1 MNSPSTNVAVM
12 YSSENNGSN
21 TQVSK
26 ATAFQPPPP
35 ASSQPSIAS
44 LISVPPI
51 KFESTHQVLA
61 SPSSSI
67 RFNHASMPPPPPFNN
82 NLLPSPDPVSV
93 SDADLLLNLHSPF
106 SAASPGVLLQ
116 SQTSFARTSSQQA
129 QPHNNDFSPTF
140 GTYTTPSDNTFG
152 DMVIDTQDVDMSLL
166 GADMMPWDL
175 EYLPHDMLYFGEAT
189 FGSSNIGD
197 AGHE

>member
-12 YSSENNGSN
+12 YSSENNGSS
-21 TQVSK
+21 TQASKPAVSK
-26 ATAFQPPPP
+26 PPPP

-44 LISVPPI
+44 LISNPPI
-51 KFESTHQVLA
+51 KFESAQQSLV
-61 SPSSSI
+61 SPSTT

-106 SAASPGVLLQ
+106 SAPSPGVLLQ
-116 SQTSFARTSSQQA
+116 SQTSFARASSQQA
-129 QPHNNDFSPTF
+129 QPHHNDFSPTF
-140 GTYTTPSDNTFG
+140 GTYPAPSGNTFG

-189 FGSSNIGD
+189 FGNGD
-197 AGHE
+197 MGDTGHE